1 MIKTV
6 LEITCD
12 FCYKDLSKTPG
23 YAIIGNIHVISTNES
38 ENSLLSPRLFRG
50 VGGGL
55 VGNNLDGDSDVVV
68 NTSHYCKECLFRIL
82 TSYD

>member
-12 FCYKDLSKTPG
+12 SCCKDLSKTPG
-23 YAIIGNIHVISTNES
+23 YAIIGNIHAISTEK
-38 ENSLLSPRLFRG
+38 SLYETSLFKG

-55 VGNNLDGDSDVVV
+55 VGNNLDGDSDV
-68 NTSHYCKECLFRIL
+68 TSHYCKECLFRIL
-82 TSYD
+82 NKL